1 MRKAA
6 AQTMSLRSQGARGS
20 GSSGHLWVRRVM
32 KATTGSTTSSRYF
45 STTAGVWCWSQV
57 PQTEPVRDNATA
69 GAKSFQS
76 TSP

>member
-1 MRKAA
+1 MRRAA

-32 KATTGSTTSSRYF
+32 KATTGSTNSSRYF

-57 PQTEPVRDNATA
+57 PHTDPTSASTTE
-69 GAKSFQS
+69 GANRGQS
-76 TSP
+76 T

>member
-1 MRKAA
+1 MTKAEP
-6 AQTMSLRSQGARGS
+6 QMMSRRSQGSS
-20 GSSGHLWVRRVM
+20 GAVSSGHFRVRRVM
-32 KATTGSTTSSRYF
+32 NATTGSTTSSRYF

-57 PQTEPVRDNATA
+57 PQTEPVRDKITA